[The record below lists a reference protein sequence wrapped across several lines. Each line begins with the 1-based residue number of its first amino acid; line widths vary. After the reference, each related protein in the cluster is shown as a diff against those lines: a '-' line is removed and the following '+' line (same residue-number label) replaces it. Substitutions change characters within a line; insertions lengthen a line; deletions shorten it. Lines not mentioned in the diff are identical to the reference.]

1 MKEILLLVLMAI
13 SSAFSDD
20 WEDFK
25 LAHGKSYG
33 TSQEELLRLKIYE
46 ANKKLIEEHNTKFME
61 GLASFEMGMN
71 QFGDLTY
78 EEFSE
83 VILCLNESRLQKDIP
98 TYTYIPPAT
107 LDKVPEEVDWRQQ
120 GAVTPVKNQA
130 ACGSCWA
137 FSATG
142 ALEGQHFRK
151 TGQLVSLSEQQLVD
165 CSGIYGNHG
174 CQGGMPDRA
183 YKYIIA
189 NKGIATE
196 QAYPYNGRDNM
207 CQTEKGSDVIVTG
220 IMKVPRDEES
230 LSKAVSTVGPIS
242 ICIHATDTFRFYKK
256 GVFTDKSCSSTYI
269 NHAVLAVGYGS
280 EDGQDFWLVK
290 NSWGTS
296 WGEQGYIRMAR
307 NRDNQCAV
315 ATVSRYPLV

>member
-1 MKEILLLVLMAI
+1 
-13 SSAFSDD
+13 
-20 WEDFK
+20 
-25 LAHGKSYG
+25 
-33 TSQEELLRLKIYE
+33 
-46 ANKKLIEEHNTKFME
+46 
-61 GLASFEMGMN
+61 MGMN

-107 LDKVPEEVDWRQQ
+107 LEKVPEEVDWRQQ

-151 TGQLVSLSEQQLVD
+151 TGQLVKLSEQQLVD
-165 CSGIYGNHG
+165 CGGEYGNLG
-174 CQGGMPDRA
+174 CQGGWPYRGYYYM
-183 YKYIIA
+183 I
-189 NKGIATE
+189 NKGIATT
-196 QAYPYNGRDNM
+196 QDYPYNGQENTCRAAPSSGVVANGLI
-207 CQTEKGSDVIVTG
+207 TVAE
-220 IMKVPRDEES
+220 DEGM
-230 LSKAVSTVGPIS
+230 LKIAVATVGPIS
-242 ICIHATDTFRFYKK
+242 ICIDVTNIFKFYKS
-256 GVFTDKSCSSTYI
+256 GIFIDDSCSSIYT

-280 EDGQDFWLVK
+280 ENGQDYWLVK

-307 NRDNQCAV
+307 NRRNQCAV
-315 ATVSRYPLV
+315 TRDATYPLT